1 MKKLVL
7 IGLAMIALQAC
18 NKKSDNAP
26 AAQPVGGLDSVN
38 PGTPLEGQINGN
50 GVVFGEGSYE
60 IDANNGELRIF
71 LPKAG
76 DPNGCD
82 KFKMGYP
89 NIQYSGPNQTGLSRF
104 DINSG
109 GSPVIVST
117 LLGDQTT
124 SFIVPQKSELSVDS
138 ITESEVVGRL
148 IYDLEGD
155 GTLDIKGSFKAI
167 KCP

>member
-7 IGLAMIALQAC
+7 IGVAMVALQAC

-26 AAQPVGGLDSVN
+26 AAQDVGGLDSVN

-50 GVVFGEGSYE
+50 GVVFGDGSYE

-82 KFKMGYP
+82 KFQMGYP
-89 NIQYSGPNQTGLSRF
+89 NIQYSGPNQTGVVSF
-104 DINSG
+104 NNSSG
-109 GSPVIVST
+109 GSPVVVLT
-117 LLGDQTT
+117 LLEDQTN
-124 SFIVPQKSELSVDS
+124 SILVPAQSEISIDTLTDS
-138 ITESEVVGRL
+138 AVEGKIT
-148 IYDLEGD
+148 YDLEGD